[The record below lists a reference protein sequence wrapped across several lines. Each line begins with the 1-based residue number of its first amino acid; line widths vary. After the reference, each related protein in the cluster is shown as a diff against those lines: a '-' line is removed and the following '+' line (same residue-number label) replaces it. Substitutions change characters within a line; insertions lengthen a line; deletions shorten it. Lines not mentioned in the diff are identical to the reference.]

1 MSTISRRSF
10 LKLAGVTAVAAAG
23 ASMLTGCSWF
33 DDVDL
38 VIMGSID
45 GGENYTEAFRQTLP
59 RVIVSVA
66 KGNINLALDLV
77 KKYGP
82 EEYRGAD
89 VTVDESYPGCLTFVK
104 DEKTGKETMVIAVKL
119 AMVEVEYEVLVNGQK
134 VTSGKQKFPKGVT
147 GVDEKTA
154 RKIIDEIAK
163 NNNKVPTAYEFDAS
177 VANNLKV
184 VDGKLTIALKVA
196 VVSPV

>member
-1 MSTISRRSF
+1 MSTISRRTF
-10 LKLAGVTAVAAAG
+10 LKLAGVTAVATAG
-23 ASMLTGCSWF
+23 ASMLTGCKVME
-33 DDVDL
+33 DVDVTIKAHLEGSDEYTSLGSTTMPYGIVKL
-38 VIMGSID
+38 VMID
-45 GGENYTEAFRQTLP
+45 PIGVLNIVKSQYPQYKDVQVEVDKEVPGNGE
-59 RVIVSVA
+59 I
-66 KGNINLALDLV
+66 
-77 KKYGP
+77 
-82 EEYRGAD
+82 
-89 VTVDESYPGCLTFVK
+89 LT
-104 DEKTGKETMVIAVKL
+104 DPKTGKMTMELTIKIL
-119 AMVEVEYEVLVNGQK
+119 TVEVEYEVLVNGQK